1 MAQTRRYQYSRR
13 IHVNLYWKPKV
24 RTTAQTDN
32 LVVTINAGNK
42 WITRHRKREERYEII
57 CGLFT
62 HELGHCLFTDFLTA
76 QTYSNYLEA
85 YKWYPEPPRLRRS
98 EDVRSEKELWDY
110 VREERRHLEMLQ
122 MVAHHISNVLEDGYV
137 ESRMLAQFPGKLGYC
152 LTTLRNQQWEEMPT
166 VTQMIEQEEEGERHI
181 FDSLLQMMLSYVKF
195 GEIKYGEEPLSDERI
210 QTIFGLLPEMDQA
223 LINSSG
229 KDRWKVVNQI
239 LVRCWDYIKD
249 YIELYKKRHEEAEAA
264 GTSTASAAEGL
275 SEALETL
282 AGTSSVG
289 SGDCAPVTEDA
300 PSAPMP
306 KCRKNGTDEGQSQR
320 K

>member
-1 MAQTRRYQYSRR
+1 MARVNHKKVKQLIFEKRSKITDRQFFTSRILAIHFEDIAMAQTRRYQYSRR
-13 IHVNLYWKPKV
+13 IHVNLYWKSKV

-85 YKWYPEPPRLRRS
+85 YQWYPEPPRLKRS

-110 VREERRHLEMLQ
+110 VREDRSHLEMLQ

-166 VTQMIEQEEEGERHI
+166 VSQMI
-181 FDSLLQMMLSYVKF
+181 
-195 GEIKYGEEPLSDERI
+195 
-210 QTIFGLLPEMDQA
+210 
-223 LINSSG
+223 
-229 KDRWKVVNQI
+229 DR
-239 LVRCWDYIKD
+239 RY
-249 YIELYKKRHEEAEAA
+249 
-264 GTSTASAAEGL
+264 TFF
-275 SEALETL
+275 
-282 AGTSSVG
+282 
-289 SGDCAPVTEDA
+289 
-300 PSAPMP
+300 
-306 KCRKNGTDEGQSQR
+306 
-320 K
+320 